1 MQTEYA
7 IGTHEV
13 DAEMKQL
20 AVWLLERMRVK
31 RLCFDMEILILHEK
45 LCTFPMQVH
54 PTLF

>member
-1 MQTEYA
+1 MQTGYA

-31 RLCFDMEILILHEK
+31 RLCFVMEILILHEK
-45 LCTFPMQVH
+45 LSTFPMQVH
-54 PTLF
+54 PTLL

>member
-31 RLCFDMEILILHEK
+31 RLCFVMEILILHEK
-45 LCTFPMQVH
+45 LSTFPMQVH
-54 PTLF
+54 PTLL